1 MLGFASSNVPRIEGV
16 KKGIQYK
23 GKEGKV
29 G

>member
-1 MLGFASSNVPRIEGV
+1 LGVASSNVPRIEGV